1 MDEIKLQPLLFE
13 QRDDFIR
20 RNQQAFMKAAVE
32 TFGPQEKE
40 VISRED
46 ILRSLDDPKEEIFRI
61 LLNGQVVGGV
71 SLCIDRETQY
81 NSLDLL
87 FLDPE
92 IHSQNIGFRVWN
104 MIETMYPKTKV
115 WETHTPYFET
125 RNIHFY
131 VNKCGFQIVEFF
143 NPKHPEKHTADTPGG
158 EFFFRFEK
166 HMK

>member
-1 MDEIKLQPLLFE
+1 MDNIELQPLFPE
-13 QRDDFIR
+13 QQKDFIR
-20 RNQQAFMKAAVE
+20 MNQKAFMKAAVE
-32 TFGPQEKE
+32 TFGPQEEE

-46 ILRSLDDPKEEIFRI
+46 ILRSLDDPKAETFQI

-71 SLCIDRETQY
+71 SLCIDRETQH

-87 FLDPE
+87 FIDPE
-92 IHSQNIGFRVWN
+92 VHSRNIGFRVWKI
-104 MIETMYPKTKV
+104 IESMYSDTVV

-131 VNKCGFQIVEFF
+131 VNKCGFSIVEFF
-143 NPKHPEKHTADTPGG
+143 NPKHPEEHTADTPGG
-158 EFFFRFEK
+158 QLFFRFEK